1 MFFQYKLFIFA
12 QNSFQIMKI
21 AILGTRGIPNYHG
34 GFEQFAEFFSL
45 FLHKKGIDVYVYCSS
60 IHPYKEQTYKGI
72 RLIVCNDIEDKIG
85 TAGQFLYDL
94 NCILDARNRN
104 FDVILQLGYTSSSIW
119 SFLFPKNAIVVTNMD
134 GLEWKRTKYNYFV
147 QRFLKFA
154 EKLAVKHSDYL
165 ISDSIGIQEFLQ
177 KTYKKES
184 KYIAYG
190 ATLFDS
196 PDQKKIQYL
205 AEIPYSYDLLI
216 ARMEPENNLE
226 IIIKGY
232 LKKDSGRKL
241 FLVGSHNATKFGKYL
256 FEKYSSNESIVF
268 LGPIYDMD
276 TLNNLRYYSNL
287 YFHGHSVGGT
297 NPSLLEAMACN
308 CCIVAHENV
317 FNQSILNQDAFYF
330 SDEYQLAEYLFLNKN
345 QEAISLKIENNR
357 HKIRH
362 QYDWEVIN
370 TAYLDFISKC
380 IKEKK

>member
-72 RLIVCNDIEDKIG
+72 RLIVCNDVEDKIG

-94 NCILDARNRN
+94 NCILDARKRN

-216 ARMEPENNLE
+216 ARMEPENNVE
-226 IIIKGY
+226 VIIKGY
-232 LKKDSGRKL
+232 LKKYSGRKL
-241 FLVGSHNATKFGKYL
+241 LLVGSYNATKFGKYL

-276 TLNNLRYYSNL
+276 TLNNLRYFSNL

-308 CCIVAHENV
+308 CCIVAHDNV

>member
-34 GFEQFAEFFSL
+34 GFEQFAEFFSI
-45 FLHKKGIDVYVYCSS
+45 FLHNKGIDTYVYCSS
-60 IHPYKEQTYKGI
+60 IHPYKENTYKDVK
-72 RLIVCNDIEDKIG
+72 LIVCRDYEDKIG

-94 NCILDARNRN
+94 NCILDARTRN

-119 SFLFPKNAIVVTNMD
+119 SFLFPKNAIIVTNMD
-134 GLEWKRTKYNYFV
+134 GLEWKRTKYNYFA

-165 ISDSIGIQEFLQ
+165 ISDSIGIKEFLQ
-177 KTYKKES
+177 KKYNKES

-196 PDQKKIQYL
+196 PDPKKIQHL

-216 ARMEPENNLE
+216 ARMEPENNVE
-226 IIIKGY
+226 VIIKGY
-232 LKKDSGRKL
+232 LKKESGRKL
-241 FLVGSHNATKFGKYL
+241 LLVGSHNATKFGQYL
-256 FEKYSSNESIVF
+256 FDKYGSEESIAF

-308 CCIVAHENV
+308 CCIVAHDNV
-317 FNQSILNQDAFYF
+317 FNKSILNQEAFYF
-330 SDEYQLAEYLFLNKN
+330 SNENQLAEYLLLNKN
-345 QEAISLKIENNR
+345 QEAISLKMENNR

-362 QYDWEVIN
+362 QYDWELIN